1 MKSHLPSL
9 TNIFK
14 LWLLLPIILL
24 QASTVVAAP
33 NTQAEAVTAIIH
45 VNVIPM
51 DSERLLEDQTVII
64 RGDRIA
70 KIGPTNQVTV
80 PPNTQIIDGQGA
92 FLMPG
97 LADMHYHVDQDPV
110 SLTLAVANGVTT
122 VQNFNALPED
132 MALAAQT
139 EAGELFGPRIINGPH
154 AIGYPP
160 DFGFMIERVNTSI
173 EPFFS
178 LQGYENSISP
188 LGYGL
193 QRDAETGRNFVLQ
206 AKELG
211 GDFIKTNLFVGREAF
226 DAIIETASEL
236 DMKVQGHVWGDIG
249 LEHYIESGGQ
259 VHHVGEIMPHL
270 SENNPQGIPLQRYD
284 MLQVEER
291 LPGLIALMKEMDMAF
306 TPTVNLNWYMDQ
318 HYRDFEG
325 LMAEPQLRYMP
336 PDQVRM
342 DRDPETNF
350 VFNFFA
356 AEAIEEARD
365 YTGKINA
372 FQARLIKDFHEA
384 DVTILAGT
392 DAGAAPGSVWGL
404 ALHKELELLN
414 EYALTPYE
422 TLETATRL
430 PAEFYD
436 EADEWGT
443 IEVDKRADL
452 LLLNAN
458 PLEEITNTQKILGV
472 VLRGEWFSRE
482 VLQAKLDEILV
493 DYEARFN
500 IELEPYENSDLGIS
514 GLLPKGWNQL
524 DPGIYAR
531 SNPEDDPTLIAQLTA
546 PGEDA
551 ESLALSVLT
560 NFALT
565 ELPATPMDG
574 YESATLTWE
583 IYLLESEPVNLGL
596 ALAETDQAAYLVLLA
611 AFPDEI
617 ETLAETLFFPVVD
630 ALEPIE

>member
-33 NTQAEAVTAIIH
+33 NTRAEAVTAIIH

-70 KIGPTNQVTV
+70 KIGPADQVTA
-80 PPNTQIIDGQGA
+80 PPNAQVIDGQGA

-122 VQNFNALPED
+122 VQNLNALPED

-154 AIGYPP
+154 AVGYPP
-160 DFGFMIERVNTSI
+160 DFGFMIERVNKSLGS
-173 EPFFS
+173 FFS
-178 LQGYENSISP
+178 LQAYENSLRP
-188 LGYGL
+188 PGYGL
-193 QRDAETGRNFVLQ
+193 QMDAEAGRKFVLH
-206 AKELG
+206 AKEIG
-211 GDFIKTNLFVGREAF
+211 GDFVKTNLFVGREAF
-226 DAIIETASEL
+226 DAIVETANEL

-259 VHHVGEIMPHL
+259 IHHVGEIMPHL

-336 PDQVRM
+336 PGRVRM
-342 DRDPETNF
+342 DRNPETNF
-350 VFNFFA
+350 VFTYFA
-356 AEAIEEARD
+356 GEPIEETRD
-365 YTGKINA
+365 YTGKLND
-372 FQARLIKDFHEA
+372 FQAHLIRELHEA
-384 DVTILAGT
+384 GVTILAGT
-392 DAGAAPGSVWGL
+392 DAMAAPGSVWGL

-472 VLRGEWFSRE
+472 VLRGEWFSQE